1 MIFIKFLLVMLK
13 RVRLRLRLELK
24 NISSVLEFSQS
35 ERLKLDVEF
44 NLQERIEAE
53 KNSDKD
59 KNAL

>member
-1 MIFIKFLLVMLK
+1 MRFYLILG
-13 RVRLRLRLELK
+13 LEIK

-35 ERLKLDVEF
+35 EWLKLDVEF
-44 NLQERIEAE
+44 NLQERLEAE

>member
-1 MIFIKFLLVMLK
+1 MLK

-35 ERLKLDVEF
+35 GRLKLDVEF

>member
-1 MIFIKFLLVMLK
+1 M
-13 RVRLRLRLELK
+13 VRFYLRLRLELK

>member
-35 ERLKLDVEF
+35 GRLKLDVEF